1 VVDSAGNLILRI
13 GTYGNA
19 DDGVPLIRD
28 GGPPRPRALGG
39 DEVGLFHGVYLAT
52 HSDRRL
58 FVSDVGNARVVSVKL
73 DYHTEERM
81 ALAPGTSRE

>member
-1 VVDSAGNLILRI
+1 
-13 GTYGNA
+13 
-19 DDGVPLIRD
+19 
-28 GGPPRPRALGG
+28 
-39 DEVGLFHGVYLAT
+39 VYLAT

-81 ALAPGTSRE
+81 ALKP